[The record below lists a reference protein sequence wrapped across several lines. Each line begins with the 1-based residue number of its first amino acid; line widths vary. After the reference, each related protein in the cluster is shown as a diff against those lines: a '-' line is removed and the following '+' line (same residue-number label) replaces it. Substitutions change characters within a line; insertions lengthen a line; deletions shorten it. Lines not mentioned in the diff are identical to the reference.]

1 MLDGPSEADKQTQN
15 ITCILLR
22 SNIICYRGNDTDT
35 ATSRWAAGIGPR
47 TTCAWIVLTKLM
59 DVRLKQKT
67 PNGHN
72 ARHITQEIA
81 ARNMYQ
87 SL

>member
-1 MLDGPSEADKQTQN
+1 MLDGLSEADKQTQN

-22 SNIICYRGNDTDT
+22 SNILCYRVNDTDT
-35 ATSRWAAGIGPR
+35 ATSRWAAGIRPR
-47 TTCAWIVLTKLM
+47 TTFLWIALTKLM

-72 ARHITQEIA
+72 ARHITQEPA
-81 ARNMYQ
+81 TRNMYQ